1 MKKKKASRR
10 ILKWFPEPIYATE
23 LTLMPFYELI
33 CYIVIFVFFGF
44 LFFKF
49 HNVPIRE
56 FEIYAERIDDNRDY
70 YTQTSHLDVDWLFP
84 MSSII
89 SDTEN
94 GRCYLTCS
102 RTDDSVF
109 HVITATNRLM
119 YGDKLYGRDELYSYL
134 TENME
139 TINDNWKTQPAY
151 YISIKSTTND
161 FYVRHATRGTDVGV
175 NNVSNMDYEKKG
187 LFIKNLKTELY
198 FAAKR
203 GRLTHEMKGN
213 LSNTP
218 YSRPKL
224 YSLFDI
230 SQSYIKLRVK
240 TNTIDDISLS
250 LDFDGATEI
259 DDVRHVADS
268 IYSSRVVYNI
278 TNVDETDSEI
288 LLYVRFKDLENMQAL
303 RLFAVSSVI
312 GGLIMV
318 FIAFLVIYFYRLF
331 ARVHSDRPAGEEE
344 EEETNQEQTPA
355 EVTYESDEQQL

>member
-1 MKKKKASRR
+1 MKKKATGR

-33 CYIVIFVFFGF
+33 CYIIIFLFFGF

-70 YTQTSHLDVDWLFP
+70 YTQSSHLDVDWLFP

-89 SDTEN
+89 SETEN
-94 GRCYLTCS
+94 GRCYLTCT
-102 RTDDSVF
+102 RTEDSVF

-139 TINDNWKTQPAY
+139 TVNDSWKTQPAY
-151 YISIKSTTND
+151 YISISSTTND
-161 FYVRHATRGTDVGV
+161 FYVRHATRGINAGV
-175 NNVSNMDYEKKG
+175 NNVSTLDYDKKG
-187 LFIKNLKTELY
+187 LFIKKLRTELY
-198 FAAKR
+198 FAGKR
-203 GRLTHEMKGN
+203 GRLIHEMAGN

-230 SQSYIKLRVK
+230 SQSYIKLHVR

-259 DDVRHVADS
+259 DDVRQVADS

-278 TNVDETDSEI
+278 SNVDETDSEI

-331 ARVHSDRPAGEEE
+331 ARVRSDRPAGEVEA
-344 EEETNQEQTPA
+344 EEETSDD
-355 EVTYESDEQQL
+355 VTYESDEQQL